1 MEMKKKI
8 LSLLLIGII
17 IISLTGCGN
26 NNSSNVNTSSN
37 DNNTTKNENA
47 TTTDNEKKDENVKED
62 NQDLVE
68 TLNNV
73 VNEFISEAEK
83 DEDGYY
89 SLSAL
94 FKIYDRLR
102 ENGIYNYEFR
112 ALCDAEFTEKVELE
126 EFAYKEEMIPNYK
139 GKCTYDTWNF
149 DKEENNKGDDRYVL
163 VLDTNTNDYYSVK
176 ITFKKRKFGKYTK
189 YYPIFSNSKLLK

>member
-1 MEMKKKI
+1 MKKKI
-8 LSLLLIGII
+8 LSILLIGII
-17 IISLTGCGN
+17 VIGLTGCGN
-26 NNSSNVNTSSN
+26 NGSSNTNTSSN
-37 DNNTTKNENA
+37 DNNTTENN
-47 TTTDNEKKDENVKED
+47 TTTNNITKEENVKED
-62 NQDLVE
+62 NQELVD

-102 ENGIYNYEFR
+102 ENEIYNYEFR
-112 ALCDAEFTEKVELE
+112 ALCDAEFTEKVELD
-126 EFAYKEEMIPNYK
+126 EFAYKEDMIPNYK

-149 DKEENNKGDDRYVL
+149 DKEDYNKGDDRYVL

-176 ITFKKRKFGKYTK
+176 MSFKKRKFGKYTK
-189 YYPIFSNSKLLK
+189 YYPIFSNSTLLK